1 MSKFAMGEI
10 CNEEYPPKSDS
21 GPGVIYCNYIPM
33 SLTPNTWEKYKK
45 NPLTYLDILKSMAK
59 TEA

>member
-1 MSKFAMGEI
+1 MGEI